1 MSSGITQDERGVY
14 HWSSTIDLG
23 YENKAFK
30 IAFGVVGGICV
41 MLIIMSLMLGGD
53 MIGVVLLSCLGA
65 LAVTGGVCWLFSRN
79 AGNRK
84 QSYIMTE
91 KSVQF
96 HQRRYY
102 APFTFRSIKKAVVYE
117 SRDMIELYQAV
128 GSGPVFVLHEDF
140 PFVRDFILERLPDTA
155 EVLYE

>member
-14 HWSSTIDLG
+14 HWSSTIDQG

-79 AGNRK
+79 AGNI
-84 QSYIMTE
+84 SEGIMPRLR
-91 KSVQF
+91 SV
-96 HQRRYY
+96 
-102 APFTFRSIKKAVVYE
+102 V
-117 SRDMIELYQAV
+117 
-128 GSGPVFVLHEDF
+128 
-140 PFVRDFILERLPDTA
+140 
-155 EVLYE
+155 